1 MRTRVLFVVVLAVLG
16 LASCRITRVAKTNV
30 GKPLATANNADFTVI
45 GTMQSRDRIVT
56 VKTGPVGIVY
66 SIATKDG
73 KSLYENIPADKL
85 KAEAPELHRIID
97 TGTAGYAGMGWTD
110 ARISPKL
117 ERPIDARILMLDAS
131 R

>member
-1 MRTRVLFVVVLAVLG
+1 MTRL
-16 LASCRITRVAKTNV
+16 AKTNA
-30 GKPLATANNADFTVI
+30 GKPLAAANNADFTVI

-56 VKTGPVGIVY
+56 VKTGQVGIVY

-110 ARISPKL
+110 ARMNPAAPRL
-117 ERPIDARILMLDAS
+117 HGGLDAS

>member
-16 LASCRITRVAKTNV
+16 LASCRMTRLAKTNA

-45 GTMQSRDRIVT
+45 GTMQNRDRVVT
-56 VKTGPVGIVY
+56 VKTGPSGIVY

-73 KSLYENIPADKL
+73 QSLYENISGDKL
-85 KAEAPELHRIID
+85 KAEAPALHQFIE

-110 ARISPKL
+110 AIKPRMEPQ
-117 ERPIDARILMLDAS
+117 IDARILMMDAS